1 MRDGNGNIMRDDNGY
16 KMYDYGDGMNAGLNR
31 PFLPNSN
38 ALQAIRLNSALT
50 NGNAFSGTAFADIKL
65 HRDLTA
71 TVNIGTNLDEARSN
85 TVTNPF
91 YGQFAGTAAS
101 SSAPAYLRGQC
112 AADAQ
117 LQSHVRHAAPLQRDD
132 WP

>member
-91 YGQFAGTAAS
+91 YGQFAGIRPRRSSGTSVPTRSMRSRCSTTTTRSARSTA
-101 SSAPAYLRGQC
+101 SAR
-112 AADAQ
+112 
-117 LQSHVRHAAPLQRDD
+117 
-132 WP
+132 

>member
-1 MRDGNGNIMRDDNGY
+1 M
-16 KMYDYGDGMNAGLNR
+16 
-31 PFLPNSN
+31 PW
-38 ALQAIRLNSALT
+38 QAIRLNSALT

-91 YGQFAGTAAS
+91 YGQFAGTGRVVVGTS
-101 SSAPAYLRGQC
+101 VSTRSMRS
-112 AADAQ
+112 DAQ
-117 LQSHVRHAAPLQRDD
+117 LQSHVRHAHRFSARSAMNSTI
-132 WP
+132 